1 MVNYKFN
8 EGALIQELQQ
18 YVDSTYNQHY
28 SKNNFQATE
37 FIIDSGHGMGFA
49 LGNVLKYAQR
59 YGNKDGTNR
68 KDLMK
73 ILHYALIALHQHDL
87 NNKIEVDL
95 DSGLTTITGHNPD
108 RYIDNM
114 GSMDYN
120 ITYEGNTISLDDTT
134 LPEWD
139 TLWKNL
145 NRKKNQ

>member
-87 NNKIEVDL
+87 NNKIDVDL
-95 DSGLTTITGHNPD
+95 DDILTTVSGYDPD